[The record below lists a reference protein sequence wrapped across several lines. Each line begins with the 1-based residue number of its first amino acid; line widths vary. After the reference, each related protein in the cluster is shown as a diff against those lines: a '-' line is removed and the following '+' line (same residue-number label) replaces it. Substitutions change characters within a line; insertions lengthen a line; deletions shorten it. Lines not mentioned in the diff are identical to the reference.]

1 MKGKGFVVHV
11 ALTSTLDRLDADAR
25 TAVIGAA
32 YARVRGLDDY
42 RLPKK
47 HAALAFLVEGIAA
60 EAAELC
66 DNLAPKRPVKT
77 GAQRTAEYRAR
88 LKAAG
93 SDESDES
100 DVTERHNRHNCDE
113 SDECDARDESDA
125 KEINKEIKS
134 GTLVT
139 PTDLKMAAHNLGVP
153 EDYAL
158 GYFATEMEKLGWMA
172 RSGNGTM
179 FRVTP
184 ARLASVLRGWWNVDK
199 QKNVS
204 RASIGE
210 GPVTDVPSSV
220 GEGDLIS

>member
-66 DNLAPKRPVKT
+66 DNLAPKRTAKT

-88 LKAAG
+88 LKAANAA
-93 SDESDES
+93 
-100 DVTERHNRHNCDE
+100 ERDE
-113 SDECDARDESDA
+113 SDECDGRDECDT

-139 PTDLKMAAHNLGVP
+139 PADLKIAAHNLGIP
-153 EDYAL
+153 DDFAL
-158 GYFATEMEKLGWMA
+158 GYFAAEMEKLDWMA
-172 RSGNGTM
+172 RGTNGAM
-179 FRVTP
+179 FKVT
-184 ARLASVLRGWWNVDK
+184 RTNLASVLRGWWGQENR
-199 QKNVS
+199 KNS
-204 RASIGE
+204 ARASGGVE
-210 GPVTDVPSSV
+210 PAADVPTV
-220 GEGDLIS
+220 TEGDLIS

>member
-1 MKGKGFVVHV
+1 VKGKGFVVHV

-66 DNLAPKRPVKT
+66 DNLAPKRTAKT

-93 SDESDES
+93 SDEY

-113 SDECDARDESDA
+113 SDECDARDKCDT
-125 KEINKEIKS
+125 KEINKERKS

-139 PTDLKMAAHNLGVP
+139 PADLKIAAHNLGIP
-153 EDYAL
+153 DDFAL
-158 GYFATEMEKLGWMA
+158 GYFADEMGKLGWMA
-172 RSGNGTM
+172 RGTNGAM
-179 FRVTP
+179 FKVT
-184 ARLASVLRGWWNVDK
+184 RSNLASVLRGWWGAENR
-199 QKNVS
+199 KNS
-204 RASIGE
+204 ARASGGIE
-210 GPVTDVPSSV
+210 APADAPTIT
-220 GEGDLIS
+220 EGDLIS

>member
-11 ALTSTLDRLDADAR
+11 ALTSSLDRLDADAR

-66 DNLAPKRPVKT
+66 DNLAPKRTAKT

-88 LKAAG
+88 LKAANAA
-93 SDESDES
+93 E
-100 DVTERHNRHNCDE
+100 CDE
-113 SDECDARDESDA
+113 SDECDARDESDG

-139 PTDLKMAAHNLGVP
+139 PADLKIAAHNLGIP
-153 EDYAL
+153 DDFAL
-158 GYFATEMEKLGWMA
+158 GYFAAEMEKLDWMA
-172 RSGNGTM
+172 RGTNGAM
-179 FRVTP
+179 FKVT
-184 ARLASVLRGWWNVDK
+184 RTNLASVLRGWWGQEK
-199 QKNVS
+199 RKNS
-204 RASIGE
+204 ARASGGVE
-210 GPVTDVPSSV
+210 PAADVPTV
-220 GEGDLIS
+220 TEGDLIS